1 MCEVLVQSPA
11 QKKKMC
17 KVLVD
22 MLCIGFQIN
31 KIIAK
36 QGNQPQFIIMN
47 NKTILKII
55 KYFSFQDDSN
65 QIMQIIY
72 PECLRSK
79 MYLL

>member
-36 QGNQPQFIIMN
+36 QVNQPQFIIMIT
-47 NKTILKII
+47 KL
-55 KYFSFQDDSN
+55 S
-65 QIMQIIY
+65 
-72 PECLRSK
+72 
-79 MYLL
+79 